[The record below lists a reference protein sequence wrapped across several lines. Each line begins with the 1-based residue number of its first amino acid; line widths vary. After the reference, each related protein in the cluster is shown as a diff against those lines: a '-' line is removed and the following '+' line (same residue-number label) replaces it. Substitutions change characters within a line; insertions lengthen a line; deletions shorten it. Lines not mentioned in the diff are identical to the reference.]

1 MAVTQIQAKQ
11 APGLISVNG
20 IDYKLRKDALSADPA
35 FPYEKMH
42 WLYAGCDM
50 AAGVYC
56 CWIVGIIPPAPGTLE
71 RPVSVFALGFSPRQM
86 LMSPTSL
93 SATDMQRMHYYVA
106 DTGNLVQ
113 KFVSKFLGMEP
124 ATENEPAG
132 ISPYPEAVNGS
143 NIKGAH
149 QEGGSTPG
157 ADQP

>member
-11 APGLISVNG
+11 APKQISVNG
-20 IDYKLRKDALSADPA
+20 IDYRLRKDALSADPA
-35 FPYEKMH
+35 FPYEKMN

-124 ATENEPAG
+124 ATDNEPAG
-132 ISPYPEAVNGS
+132 ISPYPEEVNGHD
-143 NIKGAH
+143 NKGAR
-149 QEGGSTPG
+149 QESRSVAG
-157 ADQP
+157 ADKP